1 VRTGKLYWLWSNH
14 MNLKCR
20 QADCE
25 KVALKIKMLQNRET
39 TTTTRKKCFT
49 IEKCMAGKDV
59 V

>member
-1 VRTGKLYWLWSNH
+1 

-49 IEKCMAGKDV
+49 IGKCMAGKDV